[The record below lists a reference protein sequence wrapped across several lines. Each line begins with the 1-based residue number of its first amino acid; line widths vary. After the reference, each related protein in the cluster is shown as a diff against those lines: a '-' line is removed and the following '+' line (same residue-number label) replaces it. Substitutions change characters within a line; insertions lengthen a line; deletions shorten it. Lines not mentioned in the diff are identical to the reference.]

1 MRLWVPT
8 PLAHSQI
15 ANHRH
20 PPDLGFPVGGRKRL
34 DSVSDL
40 ALLPQTL
47 TQPAGLLCAG
57 RESRGHAAWCLPGAG
72 GGGPRGPALDTHL
85 CLGARVTTPSPP
97 QGHSPSP
104 NETHSGIP
112 ASGRGPKLPLPPCSP
127 GSAGRGEGAPPG
139 AGGGG
144 RTANPR
150 QQSQPPS

>member
-72 GGGPRGPALDTHL
+72 GGGPRGTS
-85 CLGARVTTPSPP
+85 LGRAPLLGSQGNNTLAAPGTQP
-97 QGHSPSP
+97 Q
-104 NETHSGIP
+104 
-112 ASGRGPKLPLPPCSP
+112 PK
-127 GSAGRGEGAPPG
+127 
-139 AGGGG
+139 
-144 RTANPR
+144 
-150 QQSQPPS
+150 